1 MGSATRH
8 RTQSRSAPLPGWVWL
23 ATGLA
28 IGLFIAFLVYLG
40 RLPGTSGETQLAP
53 PAEDASA
60 PSKETKTAKASKADQ
75 AEKEPPP
82 EALEPTYGFYTELLN
97 MEVEVPVE
105 EPFDSAPV
113 IKPAPKAPTAP
124 TAPTARDEPRSAPA
138 AIPPPK
144 SAYVYVLQLPSFKSY
159 RAADSLKAR
168 LALMGIESSIQ
179 TVAVGSKEKWFRVRV
194 GPYTTSAE
202 ANSIQQRLRRQQVP
216 SVMLKLSK

>member
-1 MGSATRH
+1 M
-8 RTQSRSAPLPGWVWL
+8 WL

-40 RLPGTSGETQLAP
+40 RLPGTDGEAQLSA
-53 PAEDASA
+53 PAEEASA
-60 PSKETKTAKASKADQ
+60 PGKETKTAKAGKADQ

-82 EALEPTYGFYTELLN
+82 EALEPAFGFYTELLN

-105 EPFDSAPV
+105 EPFDSAPAV
-113 IKPAPKAPTAP
+113 KPAPKAPTAP
-124 TAPTARDEPRSAPA
+124 ASREEPRSAPA